1 MFICG
6 QFFGGLNEMKYCR
19 NCGNEN
25 ADAMSFCGQCGVRF
39 PEPQVST
46 WNQGDIPTASFGET
60 PTTVRPRNPET
71 ETVQRN
77 FSASAPPKSNKK
89 LFIIFGGIAA
99 LVILLGG
106 AVVFGALF
114 LYLQNPAAP
123 IRTNNNSAAPNVSSS
138 PETTQ
143 TPQVSFTPPIEP
155 TKKGS
160 FTVYANTGWQ
170 LSDIDTVSQETF
182 TTSVVGKIDL
192 NNIKTGVSSSGVN
205 DAKTKARRL
214 YPEYPTGALLMRTR
228 YADGKYSNIAAV
240 TAGSATGQWQNY
252 PGERG
257 KIEFCINDNT
267 PEKNGGQFTVT
278 VNFIDAPK
286 DAK

>member
-1 MFICG
+1 
-6 QFFGGLNEMKYCR
+6 MKYCR

-25 ADAMSFCGQCGVRF
+25 ADTMSFCGQCGGRF
-39 PEPQVST
+39 SEPHPAT

-60 PTTVRPRNPET
+60 PTTVRPRNVET
-71 ETVQRN
+71 ETFQRN
-77 FSASAPPKSNKK
+77 FSASVPPKSNKK
-89 LFIIFGGIAA
+89 LFIVFGGIAA

-106 AVVFGALF
+106 VVIFGALF
-114 LYLQNPAAP
+114 VFLQKPSDPGQPQVPLRA
-123 IRTNNNSAAPNVSSS
+123 NNNSVVPNVSKP
-138 PETTQ
+138 PEA
-143 TPQVSFTPPIEP
+143 PQVSFTPPTEP
-155 TKKGS
+155 TRNGN
-160 FTVYANTGWQ
+160 FTVYANAGWQ
-170 LSDIDTVSQETF
+170 LSDIDTVSRETF

-192 NNIKTGVSSSGVN
+192 DGIKTGVSSSGVN
-205 DAKTKARRL
+205 DAKTKSRRL

-228 YADGKYSNIAAV
+228 YADGKFSNIAAV

>member
-1 MFICG
+1 
-6 QFFGGLNEMKYCR
+6 
-19 NCGNEN
+19 
-25 ADAMSFCGQCGVRF
+25 MSFCGQCGVRF
-39 PEPQVST
+39 SEPQNST
-46 WNQGDIPTASFGET
+46 WNQGDIPTASFEET
-60 PTTVRPRNPET
+60 PTAVRPRNLET
-71 ETVQRN
+71 ETFQRN
-77 FSASAPPKSNKK
+77 FSTSAPPKSNKK

-99 LVILLGG
+99 LVVLLGG
-106 AVVFGALF
+106 AVVFAALF
-114 LYLQNPAAP
+114 IFLQKPSDPSSPQTPLRA
-123 IRTNNNSAAPNVSSS
+123 NNNSVAPNVSSP
-138 PETTQ
+138 PETSQ
-143 TPQVSFTPPIEP
+143 TPQVSFTPPTDP

-170 LSDIDTVSQETF
+170 LSDIDTVSRETF

-192 NNIKTGVSSSGVN
+192 DGIKTGVSSSGVN

-257 KIEFCINDNT
+257 KIEFCINDNA
-267 PEKNGGQFTVT
+267 PAKNGGQFTVT

-286 DAK
+286 D

>member
-1 MFICG
+1 
-6 QFFGGLNEMKYCR
+6 MKYCR
-19 NCGNEN
+19 NCGNPN
-25 ADAMSFCGQCGVRF
+25 SDAMSFCGQCGARF
-39 PEPQVST
+39 NEPQNPT

-60 PTTVRPRNPET
+60 PTTVRPRNVET
-71 ETVQRN
+71 ETIQRN

-89 LFIIFGGIAA
+89 PFIIFGGIAA
-99 LVILLGG
+99 LVVLLGG
-106 AVVFGALF
+106 ILVFGALF
-114 LYLQNPAAP
+114 FYLQKPSAP
-123 IRTNNNSAAPNVSSS
+123 SSPQTPLRANNNSVTPNVSNP
-138 PETTQ
+138 PETSS

-170 LSDIDTVSQETF
+170 LSDIDTVSRETF

-192 NNIKTGVSSSGVN
+192 DGIKTGVSASGVN
-205 DAKTKARRL
+205 DAKTKSRRF

-252 PGERG
+252 PGESG
-257 KIEFCINDNT
+257 KIEFCINDNA

>member
-1 MFICG
+1 
-6 QFFGGLNEMKYCR
+6 MKYCR

-25 ADAMSFCGQCGVRF
+25 ADTMSFCGQCGVRF
-39 PEPQVST
+39 SEPQVST
-46 WNQGDIPTASFGET
+46 WNQGGIPTASFDET
-60 PTTVRPRNPET
+60 PTEVRPRNIET
-71 ETVQRN
+71 ETIRRN
-77 FSASAPPKSNKK
+77 FSAPAPPERSKK

-99 LVILLGG
+99 LVVLLGG

-114 LYLQNPAAP
+114 FYLQKPSDPNQPQIPLRA
-123 IRTNNNSAAPNVSSS
+123 NNNSVTPNVSAS
-138 PETTQ
+138 PEA
-143 TPQVSFTPPIEP
+143 PQVSFTPPLEP

-160 FTVYANTGWQ
+160 FTVYANANWQ
-170 LSDIDTVSQETF
+170 LSDIDTVSRETF

-192 NNIKTGVSSSGVN
+192 DGIKTGVPASGVN
-205 DAKTKARRL
+205 DSKTKARRL

-228 YADGKYSNIAAV
+228 YADGKFSNIAAV

-278 VNFIDAPK
+278 VTFIDAPK
-286 DAK
+286 DKN